1 MTSRRGFTLIEMM
14 VALAVSGTVLAVGGA
29 LFGSVQDAGHRLRE
43 ARLAADR
50 RMNRVEWIREA
61 FRTLQSGGD
70 TLGSFSGG
78 PDRVDFSARIL
89 TSRGRPELTAVTI
102 VRSGPDLRAI
112 LSGRDTLVLAE
123 GVTQLR
129 LAYLLEPGE
138 QARWAREWRSP
149 STAPLAVRLRIERWD
164 SLARA
169 FRTDTLLFLIGER
182 A

>member
-1 MTSRRGFTLIEMM
+1 
-14 VALAVSGTVLAVGGA
+14 
-29 LFGSVQDAGHRLRE
+29 
-43 ARLAADR
+43 
-50 RMNRVEWIREA
+50 MNRIEWIREA

-78 PDRVDFSARIL
+78 PDRVDFSARML
-89 TSRGRPELTAVTI
+89 TARGRPELTAVTLGL
-102 VRSGPDLRAI
+102 SAKNLAAI

-129 LAYLLEPGE
+129 FDYLLEPGE

-164 SLARA
+164 SVGSAVRA
-169 FRTDTLLFLIGER
+169 DTLLFLIGER